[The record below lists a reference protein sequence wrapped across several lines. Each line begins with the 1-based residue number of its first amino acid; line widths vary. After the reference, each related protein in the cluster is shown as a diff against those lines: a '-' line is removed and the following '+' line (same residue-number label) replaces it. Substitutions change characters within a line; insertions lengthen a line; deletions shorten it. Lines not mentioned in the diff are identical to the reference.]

1 MLLTIEK
8 NHHYDE
14 YISNSSKLNSR
25 IKGHSNAFGT
35 ICRILVTISW
45 CECWPYNFE
54 IVSIM
59 EGSVVKSKIII
70 PTIHDAIY
78 IKRFFNRLNRT
89 LEFLSVYFSSSILK
103 RC

>member
-1 MLLTIEK
+1 
-8 NHHYDE
+8 
-14 YISNSSKLNSR
+14 
-25 IKGHSNAFGT
+25 
-35 ICRILVTISW
+35 
-45 CECWPYNFE
+45 
-54 IVSIM
+54 M